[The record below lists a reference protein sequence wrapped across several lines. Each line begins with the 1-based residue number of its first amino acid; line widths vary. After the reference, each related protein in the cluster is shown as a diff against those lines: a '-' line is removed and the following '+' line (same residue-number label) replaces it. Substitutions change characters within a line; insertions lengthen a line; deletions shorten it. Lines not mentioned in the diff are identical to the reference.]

1 MFIIKLKARKFS
13 IPLIVL
19 CIFIGL
25 DAQTKNE
32 RLIEKKQRLQELLG
46 LEPDGSLKEEAFEIL
61 SKNLESL
68 GIEDNELIDGYEF
81 IGGYWGFQEYL
92 DNNID
97 RLIKVLG
104 DEGGSEFW
112 EEEEEYDD
120 DEEYEDDDE
129 YEDYGEYEED
139 GEYED
144 DELEIDEFLY
154 DDPEYEESNDE
165 NETQTDILKRGKN
178 RSTQEYSFNYY
189 VASPIIKSNTLST
202 FDVFEINGVSINTPF
217 ILKIGS
223 LDPAVVV
230 ELRNYKF
237 EMVEAD
243 SVIATFGG
251 SFAFLIGLYK
261 NFTIKG
267 FDIGLSALTGGFHAG
282 NGVILSGDTNLR
294 FGAIPVG
301 VGTHVRLNVLSKD
314 EGGITGWVDLGIS
327 LEYLFEL

>member
-13 IPLIVL
+13 IPLVVL

-61 SKNLESL
+61 SQNLESL

-97 RLIKVLG
+97 RLLKVLG

-112 EEEEEYDD
+112 EEEEEYVD
-120 DEEYEDDDE
+120 DEE

-144 DELEIDEFLY
+144 DEFEIDEFLY
-154 DDPEYEESNDE
+154 DDSEYEESNDE

-223 LDPAVVV
+223 LDPAIVV

-237 EMVEAD
+237 EMIAAD

-251 SFAFLIGLYK
+251 SLAFLIGLYK

-314 EGGITGWVDLGIS
+314 EGGITGWVDLSIS
-327 LEYLFEL
+327 LVYSFKL

>member
-1 MFIIKLKARKFS
+1 M
-13 IPLIVL
+13 
-19 CIFIGL
+19 
-25 DAQTKNE
+25 
-32 RLIEKKQRLQELLG
+32 
-46 LEPDGSLKEEAFEIL
+46 
-61 SKNLESL
+61 
-68 GIEDNELIDGYEF
+68 
-81 IGGYWGFQEYL
+81 
-92 DNNID
+92 
-97 RLIKVLG
+97 
-104 DEGGSEFW
+104 
-112 EEEEEYDD
+112 
-120 DEEYEDDDE
+120 
-129 YEDYGEYEED
+129 
-139 GEYED
+139 
-144 DELEIDEFLY
+144 Y

-165 NETQTDILKRGKN
+165 NETQTDTLKRGKN

-217 ILKIGS
+217 ILKTGS
-223 LDPAVVV
+223 LDPAIVV

-327 LEYLFEL
+327 LVYSFKL